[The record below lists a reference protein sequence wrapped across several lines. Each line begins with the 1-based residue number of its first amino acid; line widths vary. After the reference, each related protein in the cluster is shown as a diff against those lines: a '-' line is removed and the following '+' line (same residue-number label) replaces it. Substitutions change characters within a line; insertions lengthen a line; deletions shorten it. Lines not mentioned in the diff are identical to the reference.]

1 MTATEIPTTDT
12 PRPSGLDLRFVDRE
26 VRPQDDLYRHV
37 NGAWIRDH
45 VIPAD
50 RPIDGAFLALRDLSE
65 ERVRDIITDAPVDS
79 QIGAFY
85 ASFMDT
91 DAIEAAGPSALAPD
105 LAEIDG
111 ATDPY
116 GLAVAMA
123 RLEKSGVSG
132 LIGAYV
138 NNDAK
143 NSTEYILY
151 LVQYGIGLPDESF
164 YREEQYAGLR
174 EQYTGHIARM
184 LALAGLAGDA
194 DTDARARAER
204 IVALETRIAASH
216 WDVVARRD
224 ADKTYN
230 PVTWDELPALAPGF
244 PWHDWAREVGGT
256 EETFGRLVAMQPD
269 FLTVVAELWA
279 SEPLETWKEWLRW
292 RVLGSRASYLN
303 SDLVEEDFR
312 FYGTAMSGTEE
323 IKARWKRGVGA
334 VEAALG
340 EEVGKE
346 YVARHFPPG
355 HKARMVGLVENLTA
369 AYRYSIARLPW
380 MTPATRERALAKLEA
395 FVPKIGYPEE
405 WRDYSALEVRP
416 DDLLGNVRR
425 SAEFEHDFEL
435 GKLGGPVDR
444 GEWHM
449 TPQTVN
455 AYYNPVMNEIVFPAA
470 ILQPPFF
477 DADADDAANY
487 GAIGAVIGHEI
498 GHGFDDQGS
507 KYDGEGN
514 LVDWWTDE
522 DRSSFGT
529 RVDALIAQYQG
540 LTPDGLDPGKDR
552 VNGAFTVGENIGDLG
567 GLTIALLAYR
577 LAQGASGQGAIAQDS
592 NAQGFDGEP
601 AAGPD
606 VGPEIEGL
614 TGIQRLITSWAIV
627 WRTKTRAE
635 EAARRLAVDP
645 HSPPEF
651 RCNQV
656 VKNLSDF
663 HEAFG
668 VVEGDGLW
676 LAPEERVSIW

>member
-1 MTATEIPTTDT
+1 MTATDNPSTDT
-12 PRPSGLDLRFVDRE
+12 QRPSGLDLRYINTD
-26 VRPQDDLYRHV
+26 VRSQDDLYQHV
-37 NGAWIRDH
+37 NGTWIRDH

-65 ERVRDIITDAPVDS
+65 ERVRDIITDAPADS

-91 DAIEAAGPSALAPD
+91 DAVEAAGVAALGPD
-105 LAEIDG
+105 LAEIDA
-111 ATDPY
+111 ATDTDA
-116 GLAVAMA
+116 LALAMA
-123 RLEKSGVSG
+123 RLERSGIGG

-151 LVQYGIGLPDESF
+151 LVQYGIGLPDESY
-164 YREEQYAGLR
+164 YREEQYGPIR
-174 EQYTGHIARM
+174 EQYTEHIARM
-184 LALAGLAGDA
+184 LELAGLATSDDSRG
-194 DTDARARAER
+194 RAEK
-204 IVALETRIAASH
+204 IVALETRIAAAH

-230 PVTWDELPALAPGF
+230 PVTWGELPTLAPGF

-269 FLTVVAELWA
+269 FLTAVADLWA
-279 SEPLETWKEWLRW
+279 TEPLETWTEWLRW
-292 RVLGSRASYLN
+292 RVVTSRAPYLT
-303 SDLVEEDFR
+303 SDLVDENFR
-312 FYGTAMSGTEE
+312 FFGTAMSGTEE
-323 IKARWKRGVGA
+323 IKARWKRGVAA

-355 HKARMVGLVENLTA
+355 HKARMEELVANLTA
-369 AYRYSIARLPW
+369 AYRYSINRLPW
-380 MTPATRERALAKLEA
+380 MTPATQERALAKLEA
-395 FVPKIGYPEE
+395 FVPKIGYPDE
-405 WRDYSALEVRP
+405 WRDYSGLTVQA

-425 SAEFEHDFEL
+425 SAAFEHDYEL

-477 DADADDAANY
+477 DAEADDAANY

-507 KYDGEGN
+507 KYDGDGN

-522 DRSSFGT
+522 DRSAFST
-529 RVDALIAQYQG
+529 RVDALIEQYQG
-540 LTPDGLDPGKDR
+540 LTPDGLNPESDH

-577 LAQGASGQGAIAQDS
+577 LALGA
-592 NAQGFDGEP
+592 DGEP
-601 AAGPD
+601 AEGND
-606 VGPEIEGL
+606 VGPEIDGL
-614 TGIQRLITSWAIV
+614 TGIQRLISSWAIV
-627 WRTKTRAE
+627 WRTKTREE

-656 VKNLSDF
+656 VKNIDDF

-668 VVEGDGLW
+668 VTEGDGMW
-676 LAPEERVSIW
+676 MAPEERVSIW

>member
-1 MTATEIPTTDT
+1 MTATEIPTTDA
-12 PRPSGLDLRFVDRE
+12 PRPSGLDLRYVDTD
-26 VRPQDDLYRHV
+26 VRPQDDLYQHV
-37 NGAWIRDH
+37 NGTWIRDH

-79 QIGAFY
+79 RIGAFY

-91 DAIEAAGPSALAPD
+91 DAVEAAGVEALAPD
-105 LAEIDG
+105 LAEVDG
-111 ATDPY
+111 AGDADS
-116 GLAVAMA
+116 LALAMA
-123 RLEKSGVSG
+123 RLEKVGVGG

-151 LVQYGIGLPDESF
+151 LMQYGIGLPDESF
-164 YREEQYAGLR
+164 YREDQYARIR
-174 EQYTGHIARM
+174 EQYTEHIARM
-184 LALAGLAGDA
+184 LELAGLADA
-194 DTDARARAER
+194 TAARESGGR
-204 IVALETRIAASH
+204 ILALETRIAAAH

-230 PVTWDELPALAPGF
+230 PVTWDELPTLAPGF
-244 PWHDWAREVGGT
+244 PWHDWARELGGT
-256 EETFGRLVAMQPD
+256 EETLGRLVAMQPD
-269 FLTVVAELWA
+269 FLTAVAGLWA
-279 SEPLETWKEWLRW
+279 DEPLETWKEWLRW
-292 RVLGSRASYLN
+292 RIVSSRAPYLPTE
-303 SDLVEEDFR
+303 LVEENFR

-323 IKARWKRGVGA
+323 NKARWKRGVGA

-355 HKARMVGLVENLTA
+355 HKAHMQELVANLTA
-369 AYRYSIARLPW
+369 AYRYSISRLPW
-380 MTPATRERALAKLEA
+380 MTPATRERALDKLKA
-395 FVPKIGYPEE
+395 FEPKIGYPDK
-405 WRDYSALEVRP
+405 WRDYSALEVRA
-416 DDLLGNVRR
+416 DDLIGNVRR
-425 SAEFEHDFEL
+425 SARFEHEYEL

-444 GEWHM
+444 DEWHM

-498 GHGFDDQGS
+498 GHGFDDQGA
-507 KYDGEGN
+507 KYDGDGN
-514 LVDWWTDE
+514 LVDWWTDD
-522 DRSSFGT
+522 DREAFGT

-540 LTPDGLDPGKDR
+540 LTPDGLDPEKDH

-577 LAQGASGQGAIAQDS
+577 LAQGS
-592 NAQGFDGEP
+592 DGEP
-601 AAGPD
+601 AQGTD
-606 VGPEIEGL
+606 VGPEIDGM
-614 TGIQRLITSWAIV
+614 TGIQRLLTSWAIV

-656 VKNLSDF
+656 VRNLDDF

-668 VVEGDGLW
+668 VTDADGLW

>member
-1 MTATEIPTTDT
+1 MTATEIPTTDAS
-12 PRPSGLDLRFVDRE
+12 RPSGLDLRYVDPD
-26 VRPQDDLYRHV
+26 VRPQDDLYQHV
-37 NGAWIRDH
+37 NGTWIRDH

-79 QIGAFY
+79 RIGAFY

-91 DAIEAAGPSALAPD
+91 DAVEAAGVEALAPD
-105 LAEIDG
+105 LEEVDA
-111 ATDPY
+111 ATDADS
-116 GLAVAMA
+116 LALAMA
-123 RLEKSGVSG
+123 RLEKVGVGG

-164 YREEQYAGLR
+164 YREEQYAQIR
-174 EQYTGHIARM
+174 EQYTDHIARM
-184 LALAGLAGDA
+184 LELAGLAEA
-194 DTDARARAER
+194 TAARESAVE
-204 IVALETRIAASH
+204 ILALETRIGAAH

-224 ADKTYN
+224 ADRTYN
-230 PVTWDELPALAPGF
+230 PVTWDELPELAPGF
-244 PWHDWAREVGGT
+244 PWHDWARELGGS

-269 FLTVVAELWA
+269 FLTAVAALWA
-279 SEPLETWKEWLRW
+279 SEPVETWKEWLRW
-292 RVLGSRASYLN
+292 RIVSSRAPYLPAE
-303 SDLVEEDFR
+303 LVEENFR

-355 HKARMVGLVENLTA
+355 HKAHMQELVANLTA
-369 AYRYSIARLPW
+369 AYRYSISRLPW
-380 MTPATRERALAKLEA
+380 MTPATRERALDKLEA
-395 FVPKIGYPEE
+395 FVPKIGYPDK
-405 WRDYSALEVRP
+405 WRDYSALEVRA

-425 SAEFEHDFEL
+425 SAEFEHAHEL

-444 GEWHM
+444 DEWHM

-507 KYDGEGN
+507 KYDGDGN
-514 LVDWWTDE
+514 LVDWWTDA
-522 DRSSFGT
+522 DRESFGT
-529 RVDALIAQYQG
+529 RVEALIAQYEG
-540 LTPDGLDPGKDR
+540 LTPDGLDPAKDH

-577 LAQGASGQGAIAQDS
+577 LAQGT
-592 NAQGFDGEP
+592 DGEP
-601 AAGPD
+601 AQGTD
-606 VGPEIEGL
+606 VGPEIDGM

-656 VKNLSDF
+656 VRNLDDF

-668 VVEGDGLW
+668 VTEADGLW

>member
-1 MTATEIPTTDT
+1 MTATEIPTADA
-12 PRPSGLDLRFVDRE
+12 PRPSGLDLQYVDPD
-26 VRPQDDLYRHV
+26 VRPQDDLYQHV
-37 NGAWIRDH
+37 NGTWIREH

-65 ERVRDIITDAPVDS
+65 ERVRDIITDAPADS
-79 QIGAFY
+79 KIGAFY

-91 DAIEAAGPSALAPD
+91 EAVEAAGVAALAPD

-111 ATDPY
+111 ADDAH
-116 GLAVAMA
+116 GLALAMA
-123 RLEKSGVSG
+123 RLEKVGVGG

-164 YREEQYAGLR
+164 YREDQYAGMR
-174 EQYTGHIARM
+174 EEYTGHIARM
-184 LALAGLAGDA
+184 LVLAGLADDDG
-194 DTDARARAER
+194 ARRSAER
-204 IVALETRIAASH
+204 ILALETRIAAAH

-230 PVTWDELPALAPGF
+230 PVTWDELPRLAPGF
-244 PWHDWAREVGGT
+244 PWHDWARELGGT

-269 FLTVVAELWA
+269 FLTAVAELW
-279 SEPLETWKEWLRW
+279 SGEPLETWKEWLRW
-292 RVLGSRASYLN
+292 RTVSSRAPYLPAE
-303 SDLVEEDFR
+303 LVEENFR
-312 FYGTAMSGTEE
+312 FYGTVMSGTEE

-355 HKARMVGLVENLTA
+355 HKARMVELVENLTA
-369 AYRYSIARLPW
+369 AYRYSISRLPW

-395 FVPKIGYPEE
+395 FVPKIGYPEK
-405 WRDYSALEVRP
+405 WRDYSALEVRA

-425 SAEFEHDFEL
+425 SAEFEHGYEL

-444 GEWHM
+444 DEWHM

-507 KYDGEGN
+507 KYDGDGN
-514 LVDWWTDE
+514 LVDWWTDD
-522 DRSSFGT
+522 DRDAFGT
-529 RVDALIAQYQG
+529 RVEALIAQYEG
-540 LTPDGLDPGKDR
+540 LTPDGLDPATDH

-577 LAQGASGQGAIAQDS
+577 LAQGSAGRGY
-592 NAQGFDGEP
+592 DGEP
-601 AAGPD
+601 AEGTD
-606 VGPEIEGL
+606 VGPEIDGM

-656 VKNLSDF
+656 VRNLDDF

-668 VVEGDGLW
+668 VTEGDGLW
-676 LAPEERVSIW
+676 LDPQERVSIW

>member
-1 MTATEIPTTDT
+1 MTATDNPSTDT
-12 PRPSGLDLRFVDRE
+12 QRPSGLDLRYINTD
-26 VRPQDDLYRHV
+26 VRSQDDLYQHV
-37 NGAWIRDH
+37 NGTWIRDH

-65 ERVRDIITDAPVDS
+65 ERVRDIITDAPADS

-91 DAIEAAGPSALAPD
+91 DAVEAAGVAALGPD
-105 LAEIDG
+105 LAEIDA
-111 ATDPY
+111 ATDTDA
-116 GLAVAMA
+116 LALAMA
-123 RLEKSGVSG
+123 RLERSGIGG

-151 LVQYGIGLPDESF
+151 LVQYGIGLPDESY
-164 YREEQYAGLR
+164 YREEQYGPIR
-174 EQYTGHIARM
+174 EQYTEHIARM
-184 LALAGLAGDA
+184 LELAGLATSDDSRG
-194 DTDARARAER
+194 RAEK
-204 IVALETRIAASH
+204 IVALETRIAAAH

-230 PVTWDELPALAPGF
+230 PVTWDELPTLAPGF

-269 FLTVVAELWA
+269 FLTAVADLWA
-279 SEPLETWKEWLRW
+279 TEPLETWTEWLRW
-292 RVLGSRASYLN
+292 RVVTSRAPYLT
-303 SDLVEEDFR
+303 SDLVDENFR
-312 FYGTAMSGTEE
+312 FFGTAMSGTEE
-323 IKARWKRGVGA
+323 IKARWKRGVAA

-355 HKARMVGLVENLTA
+355 HKARMEELVANLTA
-369 AYRYSIARLPW
+369 AYRYSINRLPW
-380 MTPATRERALAKLEA
+380 MTPATQERALAKLEA
-395 FVPKIGYPEE
+395 FVPKIGYPDE
-405 WRDYSALEVRP
+405 WRDYSGLTVQA

-425 SAEFEHDFEL
+425 SAAFEHDYEL

-477 DADADDAANY
+477 DAEADDAANY

-507 KYDGEGN
+507 KYDGDGN

-522 DRSSFGT
+522 DRSAFST
-529 RVDALIAQYQG
+529 RVDALIEQYQG
-540 LTPDGLDPGKDR
+540 LTPDGLNPESDH

-577 LAQGASGQGAIAQDS
+577 LALGA
-592 NAQGFDGEP
+592 DGEP
-601 AAGPD
+601 AEGND
-606 VGPEIEGL
+606 VGPEIDGL

-627 WRTKTRAE
+627 WRTKTREE

-656 VKNLSDF
+656 VKNIDDF

-668 VVEGDGLW
+668 VTEGDGMW
-676 LAPEERVSIW
+676 MAPEERVSIW

>member
-1 MTATEIPTTDT
+1 MTATEITTTDDS
-12 PRPSGLDLRFVDRE
+12 RPSGLDLQYVDRD
-26 VRPQDDLYRHV
+26 VRPQDDLYQHV
-37 NGAWIRDH
+37 NGTWIRDH

-79 QIGAFY
+79 RIGAFY

-91 DAIEAAGPSALAPD
+91 DAVEAAGVAALAPD

-111 ATDPY
+111 ATDADS
-116 GLAVAMA
+116 LALAMA
-123 RLEKSGVSG
+123 RLEKVGVGG

-164 YREEQYAGLR
+164 YREDQYAELR
-174 EQYTGHIARM
+174 DQYTDHIARM
-184 LALAGLAGDA
+184 IVLAELSGDE
-194 DTDARARAER
+194 DARTRAER
-204 IVALETRIAASH
+204 IVALETRIASAH

-230 PVTWDELPALAPGF
+230 PVTWDELPGLAPGF
-244 PWHDWAREVGGT
+244 PWHDWAREVGGS
-256 EETFGRLVAMQPD
+256 EETFGRVVAMQPD
-269 FLTVVAELWA
+269 FLTAVAGLW
-279 SEPLETWKEWLRW
+279 STEPLETWKEWLRW
-292 RVLGSRASYLN
+292 RVLGSRAPYLT

-323 IKARWKRGVGA
+323 IKARWKRGVAA

-355 HKARMVGLVENLTA
+355 HKARMVELVENLTA
-369 AYRYSIARLPW
+369 AYRYSIARLGW
-380 MTPATRERALAKLEA
+380 MTPETRERAQEKLEA
-395 FVPKIGYPEE
+395 FVPKIGYPEK

-425 SAEFEHDFEL
+425 SAEFEHRYEL

-507 KYDGEGN
+507 KYDGDGN
-514 LVDWWTDE
+514 LVDWWTDD
-522 DRSSFGT
+522 DRSAFST
-529 RVDALIAQYQG
+529 RVDALIDQYQG
-540 LTPDGLDPGKDR
+540 LTPDGLDPAKDH

-577 LAQGASGQGAIAQDS
+577 LAQGST
-592 NAQGFDGEP
+592 GEGSDVQP
-601 AAGPD
+601 AEGTE
-606 VGPEIEGL
+606 VGPEIDGM

-656 VKNLSDF
+656 VRNLDDF
-663 HEAFG
+663 HAAFG
-668 VVEGDGLW
+668 VTEGDGLW

>member
-1 MTATEIPTTDT
+1 MTATEIPTTDA
-12 PRPSGLDLRFVDRE
+12 PRPSGLDLQYVDRD
-26 VRPQDDLYRHV
+26 VRPQDDLYKHV
-37 NGAWIRDH
+37 NGTWIRDH

-91 DAIEAAGPSALAPD
+91 DAVEAAGVGALAPD

-111 ATDPY
+111 AADPAA
-116 GLAVAMA
+116 LALAMA
-123 RLEKSGVSG
+123 RLEKVGVAG

-164 YREEQYAGLR
+164 YREDQYSEMR
-174 EQYTGHIARM
+174 EQYTAHAARM
-184 LALAGLAGDA
+184 LELTGLATD
-194 DTDARARAER
+194 DDDARARAER
-204 IVALETRIAASH
+204 IVALETRIAAAH

-230 PVTWDELPALAPGF
+230 PVTWDELPELAPGF

-269 FLTVVAELWA
+269 FLTAVAELWT

-292 RVLGSRASYLN
+292 RVLGSRAPYLT
-303 SDLVEEDFR
+303 SEVVEENFR

-355 HKARMVGLVENLTA
+355 YKARMVELVENLTA

-395 FVPKIGYPEE
+395 FVPKIGYPEK

-425 SAEFEHDFEL
+425 SAEFEHAYEL

-487 GAIGAVIGHEI
+487 GAVGAVIGHEI

-507 KYDGEGN
+507 KYDGDGN

-529 RVDALIAQYQG
+529 RVQALIAQYEG
-540 LTPDGLDPGKDR
+540 LTPDGLDPEKDH

-577 LAQGASGQGAIAQDS
+577 LAHGT
-592 NAQGFDGEP
+592 DGEP
-601 AAGPD
+601 AEGTD
-606 VGPEIEGL
+606 VGPEIDGMS
-614 TGIQRLITSWAIV
+614 GIQRLITSWAVV
-627 WRTKTRAE
+627 WRTKTRTE

-656 VKNLSDF
+656 VKNLDDF
-663 HEAFG
+663 HAAFG
-668 VVEGDGLW
+668 VTEGDGLW

>member
-1 MTATEIPTTDT
+1 MTATDNPSTDT
-12 PRPSGLDLRFVDRE
+12 QRPSGLDLRYINTD
-26 VRPQDDLYRHV
+26 VRSQDDLYQHV
-37 NGAWIRDH
+37 NGTWIRDH

-65 ERVRDIITDAPVDS
+65 ERVRDIITDAPADS

-91 DAIEAAGPSALAPD
+91 DAVEAAGVAALGPD
-105 LAEIDG
+105 LAEIDA
-111 ATDPY
+111 ATDTDA
-116 GLAVAMA
+116 LALAMA
-123 RLEKSGVSG
+123 RLERSGIGG

-151 LVQYGIGLPDESF
+151 LVQYGIGLPDESY
-164 YREEQYAGLR
+164 YREEQYGPIR
-174 EQYTGHIARM
+174 EQYTEHIARM
-184 LALAGLAGDA
+184 LELAGLATSDDSRG
-194 DTDARARAER
+194 RAEK
-204 IVALETRIAASH
+204 IVALETRIAAAH

-230 PVTWDELPALAPGF
+230 PVTWDELPTLAPGF

-269 FLTVVAELWA
+269 FLTAVADLWA
-279 SEPLETWKEWLRW
+279 TEPLETWTEWLRW
-292 RVLGSRASYLN
+292 RVVTSRAPYLT
-303 SDLVEEDFR
+303 SDLVDENFR
-312 FYGTAMSGTEE
+312 FFGTAMSGTEE
-323 IKARWKRGVGA
+323 IKARWKRGVAA

-355 HKARMVGLVENLTA
+355 HKARMEELVANLTA
-369 AYRYSIARLPW
+369 AYRYSINRLTW
-380 MTPATRERALAKLEA
+380 MTPATQERALAKLEA
-395 FVPKIGYPEE
+395 FVPKIGYPDE
-405 WRDYSALEVRP
+405 WRDYSGLEVQA

-425 SAEFEHDFEL
+425 SAVFEHDYEL

-477 DADADDAANY
+477 DAEADDAANY

-507 KYDGEGN
+507 KYDGDGN

-522 DRSSFGT
+522 DRSAFST
-529 RVDALIAQYQG
+529 RVDALIEQYQG
-540 LTPDGLDPGKDR
+540 LTPDGLDPESDH

-577 LAQGASGQGAIAQDS
+577 LALGT
-592 NAQGFDGEP
+592 DGEP
-601 AAGPD
+601 AEGND
-606 VGPEIEGL
+606 VGPEIDGL

-627 WRTKTRAE
+627 WRTKTREE

-656 VKNLSDF
+656 VKNIDDF

-668 VVEGDGLW
+668 VTEGDGMW
-676 LAPEERVSIW
+676 MAPEERVSIW

>member
-1 MTATEIPTTDT
+1 MTATDNPSTDT
-12 PRPSGLDLRFVDRE
+12 QRPSGLDLRYINTD
-26 VRPQDDLYRHV
+26 VRSQDDLYQHV
-37 NGAWIRDH
+37 NGTWIRDH

-50 RPIDGAFLALRDLSE
+50 RPIDGAFLALRDLSV
-65 ERVRDIITDAPVDS
+65 ERVRDIITDAPADS

-91 DAIEAAGPSALAPD
+91 DAVEAAGVAALGPD
-105 LAEIDG
+105 LAEIDA
-111 ATDPY
+111 ATDTDA
-116 GLAVAMA
+116 LALAMA
-123 RLEKSGVSG
+123 RLERSGIGG

-151 LVQYGIGLPDESF
+151 LVQYGIGLPDESY
-164 YREEQYAGLR
+164 YREEQYGPIR
-174 EQYTGHIARM
+174 EQYTEHIARM
-184 LALAGLAGDA
+184 LELAGLATSDDSRG
-194 DTDARARAER
+194 RAEK
-204 IVALETRIAASH
+204 IVALETRIAAAH

-230 PVTWDELPALAPGF
+230 PVTWDELPTLAPGF

-269 FLTVVAELWA
+269 FLTAVADLWA
-279 SEPLETWKEWLRW
+279 TEPLETWTEWLRW
-292 RVLGSRASYLN
+292 RVVTSRAPYLT
-303 SDLVEEDFR
+303 SDLVDENFR
-312 FYGTAMSGTEE
+312 FFGTAMSGTEE
-323 IKARWKRGVGA
+323 IKARWKRGVAA

-355 HKARMVGLVENLTA
+355 HKARMEELVANLTA
-369 AYRYSIARLPW
+369 AYRYSINRLPW
-380 MTPATRERALAKLEA
+380 MTPATQERALAKLEA
-395 FVPKIGYPEE
+395 FVPKIGYPDE
-405 WRDYSALEVRP
+405 WRDYSGLTVQA

-425 SAEFEHDFEL
+425 SAAFEHDYEL

-477 DADADDAANY
+477 DAEADDAANY

-507 KYDGEGN
+507 KYDGDGN

-522 DRSSFGT
+522 DRSAFST
-529 RVDALIAQYQG
+529 RVDALIEQYQG
-540 LTPDGLDPGKDR
+540 LTPDGLNPESDH

-577 LAQGASGQGAIAQDS
+577 LALGT
-592 NAQGFDGEP
+592 DGEP
-601 AAGPD
+601 AEGND
-606 VGPEIEGL
+606 VGPEIDGL
-614 TGIQRLITSWAIV
+614 TGIQRLISSWAIV
-627 WRTKTRAE
+627 WRTKTREE

-656 VKNLSDF
+656 VKNIDDF

-668 VVEGDGLW
+668 VTEGDGMW
-676 LAPEERVSIW
+676 MAPEERVSIW

>member
-1 MTATEIPTTDT
+1 MTATEIPTTDA
-12 PRPSGLDLRFVDRE
+12 PRPSGLDLRYVDTD
-26 VRPQDDLYRHV
+26 VRPQDDLYQHV
-37 NGAWIRDH
+37 NGTWIRDH

-79 QIGAFY
+79 RIGAFY

-91 DAIEAAGPSALAPD
+91 DAVEAAGVEALAPD
-105 LAEIDG
+105 LAEVDG
-111 ATDPY
+111 AGDADS
-116 GLAVAMA
+116 LALAMA
-123 RLEKSGVSG
+123 RLEKVGVGG

-164 YREEQYAGLR
+164 YREDQYAQIR
-174 EQYTGHIARM
+174 EQYTEHIARM
-184 LALAGLAGDA
+184 LELAGLADA
-194 DTDARARAER
+194 AVARESAGR
-204 IVALETRIAASH
+204 ILALETRIAAAH

-230 PVTWDELPALAPGF
+230 PVIWDELPTLAPGF
-244 PWHDWAREVGGT
+244 PWHDWARELGGT

-269 FLTVVAELWA
+269 FLTAVAELWSA
-279 SEPLETWKEWLRW
+279 EPLETWKEWLRW
-292 RVLGSRASYLN
+292 RIVSSRAPYLPAE
-303 SDLVEEDFR
+303 LVEENFR

-355 HKARMVGLVENLTA
+355 HKARMQELVANLTA
-369 AYRYSIARLPW
+369 AYRYSISRLPW
-380 MTPATRERALAKLEA
+380 MTPATRERALDKLEA
-395 FVPKIGYPEE
+395 FVPKIGYPDK
-405 WRDYSALEVRP
+405 WRDYSALEVRA
-416 DDLLGNVRR
+416 DDLIGNVRR
-425 SAEFEHDFEL
+425 SARFEHEYEL

-444 GEWHM
+444 DEWHM

-498 GHGFDDQGS
+498 GHGFDDQGA
-507 KYDGEGN
+507 KYDGDGN
-514 LVDWWTDE
+514 LVDWWTDD
-522 DRSSFGT
+522 DREAFGT
-529 RVDALIAQYQG
+529 RVEALIAQYQG
-540 LTPDGLDPGKDR
+540 LTPDGLDPQKDH

-577 LAQGASGQGAIAQDS
+577 LAQGTDGQPAQ
-592 NAQGFDGEP
+592 
-601 AAGPD
+601 GPD
-606 VGPEIEGL
+606 VGPEIDGM
-614 TGIQRLITSWAIV
+614 TGIQRLLTSWAIV

-656 VKNLSDF
+656 VRNLDDF

-668 VVEGDGLW
+668 VTDADGLW

>member
-1 MTATEIPTTDT
+1 MTATDNPSTDT
-12 PRPSGLDLRFVDRE
+12 QRPSGLDLRYINTD
-26 VRPQDDLYRHV
+26 VRSQDDLYQHV
-37 NGAWIRDH
+37 NGTWIRDH

-65 ERVRDIITDAPVDS
+65 ERVRDIITDAPADS

-91 DAIEAAGPSALAPD
+91 DAVEAAGVAALGPD
-105 LAEIDG
+105 LAEIDA
-111 ATDPY
+111 ATDTDA
-116 GLAVAMA
+116 LALAMA
-123 RLEKSGVSG
+123 RLERSGIGG

-151 LVQYGIGLPDESF
+151 LVQYGIGLPDESY
-164 YREEQYAGLR
+164 YREEQYGPIR
-174 EQYTGHIARM
+174 EQYTEHIARM
-184 LALAGLAGDA
+184 LELAGLATSDDSRG
-194 DTDARARAER
+194 RAEK
-204 IVALETRIAASH
+204 IVALETRIAAAH

-230 PVTWDELPALAPGF
+230 PVTWGELPTLAPGF

-269 FLTVVAELWA
+269 FLTAVADLWA
-279 SEPLETWKEWLRW
+279 TEPLETWTEWLRW
-292 RVLGSRASYLN
+292 RVVTSRAPYLT
-303 SDLVEEDFR
+303 SDLVDENFR
-312 FYGTAMSGTEE
+312 FFGTAMSGTEE
-323 IKARWKRGVGA
+323 IKARWKRGVAA

-355 HKARMVGLVENLTA
+355 HKARMEELVANLTA
-369 AYRYSIARLPW
+369 AYRYSINRLPW
-380 MTPATRERALAKLEA
+380 MTPATQERALAKLEA
-395 FVPKIGYPEE
+395 FVPKIGYPDE
-405 WRDYSALEVRP
+405 WRDYSGLEVQA

-425 SAEFEHDFEL
+425 SAAFEHDYEL

-477 DADADDAANY
+477 DAEADDAANY

-507 KYDGEGN
+507 KYDGDGN

-522 DRSSFGT
+522 DRSAFST
-529 RVDALIAQYQG
+529 RVDALIEQYQG
-540 LTPDGLDPGKDR
+540 LTPDGLNPESDH

-577 LAQGASGQGAIAQDS
+577 LALGA
-592 NAQGFDGEP
+592 DGEP
-601 AAGPD
+601 AEGND
-606 VGPEIEGL
+606 VGPEIDGL
-614 TGIQRLITSWAIV
+614 TGIQRLISSWAIV
-627 WRTKTRAE
+627 WRTKTREE

-656 VKNLSDF
+656 VKNIDDF

-668 VVEGDGLW
+668 VTEGDGMW
-676 LAPEERVSIW
+676 MAPEERVSIW

>member
-1 MTATEIPTTDT
+1 MTATEIPTTDAS
-12 PRPSGLDLRFVDRE
+12 RPSGLDLRYVDPD
-26 VRPQDDLYRHV
+26 VRPQDDLYQHV
-37 NGAWIRDH
+37 NGTWIRDH

-79 QIGAFY
+79 RIGAFY

-91 DAIEAAGPSALAPD
+91 DAVEAAGVEALAPD
-105 LAEIDG
+105 LAEVD
-111 ATDPY
+111 AAADADS
-116 GLAVAMA
+116 LALAMA
-123 RLEKSGVSG
+123 RLEKVGVGG

-164 YREEQYAGLR
+164 YREEQYAQIR
-174 EQYTGHIARM
+174 EQYTDHIARM
-184 LALAGLAGDA
+184 LELAGLAEA
-194 DTDARARAER
+194 TAARESGVE
-204 IVALETRIAASH
+204 ILALETRIAAAH

-230 PVTWDELPALAPGF
+230 PVTWDELPELAPGF
-244 PWHDWAREVGGT
+244 PWHDWARELGGS
-256 EETFGRLVAMQPD
+256 EETFGRMVAMQPD
-269 FLTVVAELWA
+269 FLTAVAALWA

-292 RVLGSRASYLN
+292 RIVSSRAPYLPAE
-303 SDLVEEDFR
+303 LVEENFR

-355 HKARMVGLVENLTA
+355 HKAHMQELVANLTA
-369 AYRYSIARLPW
+369 AYRYSISRLPW
-380 MTPATRERALAKLEA
+380 MTPATRERALDKLEA
-395 FVPKIGYPEE
+395 FVPKIGYPDK
-405 WRDYSALEVRP
+405 WRDYSALEVRA

-425 SAEFEHDFEL
+425 SAEFEHAHEL

-444 GEWHM
+444 DEWHM

-507 KYDGEGN
+507 KYDGDGN
-514 LVDWWTDE
+514 LVDWWTDA
-522 DRSSFGT
+522 DRESFGT
-529 RVDALIAQYQG
+529 RVEALIAQYEG
-540 LTPDGLDPGKDR
+540 LTPDGLDPAKDH

-577 LAQGASGQGAIAQDS
+577 LAQGT
-592 NAQGFDGEP
+592 DGEP
-601 AAGPD
+601 AQGTD
-606 VGPEIEGL
+606 VGPEIDGM

-656 VKNLSDF
+656 VRNLDDF

-668 VVEGDGLW
+668 VTEADGLW

>member
-1 MTATEIPTTDT
+1 MTATDNPSTDT
-12 PRPSGLDLRFVDRE
+12 QRPSGLDLRYINTD
-26 VRPQDDLYRHV
+26 VRSQDDLYQHV
-37 NGAWIRDH
+37 NGTWIRDH

-65 ERVRDIITDAPVDS
+65 ERVRDIITDAPADS

-91 DAIEAAGPSALAPD
+91 DAVEAAGVAALGPD
-105 LAEIDG
+105 LAEIDA
-111 ATDPY
+111 ATDTDA
-116 GLAVAMA
+116 LALAMA
-123 RLEKSGVSG
+123 RLERSGIGG

-151 LVQYGIGLPDESF
+151 LVQYGIGLPDESY
-164 YREEQYAGLR
+164 YREEQYGPIR
-174 EQYTGHIARM
+174 EQYTEHIARM
-184 LALAGLAGDA
+184 LELAGLATSDDSRG
-194 DTDARARAER
+194 RAEK
-204 IVALETRIAASH
+204 IVALETRIAAAH

-230 PVTWDELPALAPGF
+230 PVTWDELPTLAPGF

-269 FLTVVAELWA
+269 FLTAVADLWA
-279 SEPLETWKEWLRW
+279 TEPLETWTEWLRW
-292 RVLGSRASYLN
+292 RVVTSRAPYLT
-303 SDLVEEDFR
+303 SDLVDENFR
-312 FYGTAMSGTEE
+312 FFGTAMSGTEE
-323 IKARWKRGVGA
+323 IKARWKRGVAA

-355 HKARMVGLVENLTA
+355 HKARMEELVANLTA
-369 AYRYSIARLPW
+369 AYRYSINRLPW
-380 MTPATRERALAKLEA
+380 MTPATQERALAKLEA
-395 FVPKIGYPEE
+395 FVPKIGYPDE
-405 WRDYSALEVRP
+405 WRDYSGLEVQA

-425 SAEFEHDFEL
+425 SAAFEHDYEL

-477 DADADDAANY
+477 DAEADDAANY

-507 KYDGEGN
+507 KYDGDGN

-522 DRSSFGT
+522 DRSAFST
-529 RVDALIAQYQG
+529 RVDALIEQYQG
-540 LTPDGLDPGKDR
+540 LTPDGLNPESDH

-577 LAQGASGQGAIAQDS
+577 LALGT
-592 NAQGFDGEP
+592 DGEP
-601 AAGPD
+601 AEGND
-606 VGPEIEGL
+606 VGPEIDGL
-614 TGIQRLITSWAIV
+614 TGIQRLISSWAIV
-627 WRTKTRAE
+627 WRTKTREE

-656 VKNLSDF
+656 VKNIDDF

-668 VVEGDGLW
+668 VTEGDGMW
-676 LAPEERVSIW
+676 MAPEERVSIW

>member
-1 MTATEIPTTDT
+1 MTATEYPATDT
-12 PRPSGLDLRFVDRE
+12 PRPSGLDLRYVDAG
-26 VRPQDDLYRHV
+26 VRSQDDLYQHV
-37 NGAWIRDH
+37 NGTWIREH

-79 QIGAFY
+79 RIGAFY

-91 DAIEAAGPSALAPD
+91 DAVEAAGVAALAPD

-111 ATDPY
+111 ATDADE
-116 GLAVAMA
+116 LALAMA
-123 RLEKSGVSG
+123 RLERTGVAG
-132 LIGAYV
+132 LVGAYV

-143 NSTEYILY
+143 NSSEYILY
-151 LVQYGIGLPDESF
+151 LVQYGIGLPDESY
-164 YREEQYAGLR
+164 YREEQYGPIR
-174 EQYTGHIARM
+174 EQYTEHIARM
-184 LALAGLAGDA
+184 LELAGLAPA
-194 DTDARARAER
+194 DGTGEGSARAQAGR
-204 IVALETRIAASH
+204 IVALETRIAAAH

-230 PVTWDELPALAPGF
+230 PVTWDKLPTLAPGF
-244 PWHDWAREVGGT
+244 PWHAWAREMGGT

-269 FLTVVAELWA
+269 FLTAVAELWA
-279 SEPLETWKEWLRW
+279 SEPLETWAEWLRW
-292 RVLGSRASYLN
+292 RVVSSRAPYLT
-303 SDLVEEDFR
+303 SDLVDEDFR

-323 IKARWKRGVGA
+323 IKARWKRGVAA

-355 HKARMVGLVENLTA
+355 HKARMEELVANLTA
-369 AYRYSIARLPW
+369 AYRYSISRLPW

-395 FVPKIGYPEE
+395 FVPKIGYPEK
-405 WRDYSALEVRP
+405 WRDYSALEVEA
-416 DDLLGNVRR
+416 DDLIGNIRR
-425 SAEFEHDFEL
+425 SAQFEHDFEL

-522 DRSSFGT
+522 DRSAFGT
-529 RVDALIAQYQG
+529 RVEKLIAQYEG
-540 LTPDGLDPGKDR
+540 LTPDGLDPETDR

-577 LAQGASGQGAIAQDS
+577 LAQGSAGQAPAE
-592 NAQGFDGEP
+592 QGEVGEP
-601 AAGPD
+601 ARGDD
-606 VGPEIEGL
+606 VGPEIDGM

-627 WRTKTRAE
+627 WRTKTREE

-656 VKNLSDF
+656 VKNIDDF

-668 VVEGDGLW
+668 VTEGDGMW

>member
-1 MTATEIPTTDT
+1 MTATDNPSTDT
-12 PRPSGLDLRFVDRE
+12 QRPSGLDLRYINTD
-26 VRPQDDLYRHV
+26 VRSQDDLYQHV
-37 NGAWIRDH
+37 NGTWIRDH

-65 ERVRDIITDAPVDS
+65 ERVRDIITDAPADS

-91 DAIEAAGPSALAPD
+91 DAVEAAGVAALGPD
-105 LAEIDG
+105 LAEIDA
-111 ATDPY
+111 ATDSDA
-116 GLAVAMA
+116 LALAMA
-123 RLEKSGVSG
+123 RLERSGIGG

-151 LVQYGIGLPDESF
+151 LVQYGIGLPDESY
-164 YREEQYAGLR
+164 YREEQYGPIR
-174 EQYTGHIARM
+174 EQYTEHIARM
-184 LALAGLAGDA
+184 LELAGLATSDDSRG
-194 DTDARARAER
+194 RAEK
-204 IVALETRIAASH
+204 IVALETRIAAAH

-230 PVTWDELPALAPGF
+230 PVTWGELPTLAPGF

-269 FLTVVAELWA
+269 FLTAVADLWA
-279 SEPLETWKEWLRW
+279 TEPLETWTEWLRW
-292 RVLGSRASYLN
+292 RVVTSRAPYLT
-303 SDLVEEDFR
+303 SDLVDENFR
-312 FYGTAMSGTEE
+312 FFGTAMSGTEE
-323 IKARWKRGVGA
+323 IKARWKRGVAA

-355 HKARMVGLVENLTA
+355 HKARMEELVANLTA
-369 AYRYSIARLPW
+369 AYRYSINRLPW
-380 MTPATRERALAKLEA
+380 MTPATQERALAKLEA
-395 FVPKIGYPEE
+395 FVPKIGYPDE
-405 WRDYSALEVRP
+405 WRDYSGLEVQA

-425 SAEFEHDFEL
+425 SAAFEHDYEL

-477 DADADDAANY
+477 DAEADDAANY

-507 KYDGEGN
+507 KYDGDGN

-522 DRSSFGT
+522 DRSAFST
-529 RVDALIAQYQG
+529 RVDALIEQYQG
-540 LTPDGLDPGKDR
+540 LTPDGLNPESDH

-577 LAQGASGQGAIAQDS
+577 LALGT
-592 NAQGFDGEP
+592 DGEP
-601 AAGPD
+601 AEGND
-606 VGPEIEGL
+606 VGPEIDGL

-627 WRTKTRAE
+627 WRTKTREE

-656 VKNLSDF
+656 VKNIDDF

-668 VVEGDGLW
+668 VTEGDGMW
-676 LAPEERVSIW
+676 MAPEERVSIW

>member
-1 MTATEIPTTDT
+1 MTATEIPTTDA
-12 PRPSGLDLRFVDRE
+12 PRPSGLDLRYVDPD
-26 VRPQDDLYRHV
+26 VRPQDDLYQHV
-37 NGAWIRDH
+37 NGTWIRDH

-79 QIGAFY
+79 RIGAFY

-91 DAIEAAGPSALAPD
+91 DAVEAAGVEALAPD
-105 LAEIDG
+105 LAEVDG
-111 ATDPY
+111 AGDADS
-116 GLAVAMA
+116 LALAMA
-123 RLEKSGVSG
+123 RLEKVGVGG

-164 YREEQYAGLR
+164 YREDQYAQIR
-174 EQYTGHIARM
+174 EQYTEHIARM
-184 LALAGLAGDA
+184 LELAGLADA
-194 DTDARARAER
+194 TAASESAGR
-204 IVALETRIAASH
+204 ILALETRIAAAH

-230 PVTWDELPALAPGF
+230 PVTWDELPTLAPGF
-244 PWHDWAREVGGT
+244 PWHDWARELGGT
-256 EETFGRLVAMQPD
+256 EETFVRLVAMQPD
-269 FLTVVAELWA
+269 FLTAVAELWSA
-279 SEPLETWKEWLRW
+279 EPLETWKEWLRW
-292 RVLGSRASYLN
+292 RIVSSRAPYLPAE
-303 SDLVEEDFR
+303 LVEENFR
-312 FYGTAMSGTEE
+312 FYGTVMSGTEE

-355 HKARMVGLVENLTA
+355 HKARMQELVANLTA
-369 AYRYSIARLPW
+369 AYRYSISRLPW
-380 MTPATRERALAKLEA
+380 MTPATRERALDKLEA
-395 FVPKIGYPEE
+395 FVPKIGYPEK
-405 WRDYSALEVRP
+405 WRDYSALEVRA
-416 DDLLGNVRR
+416 DDLIGNVRR
-425 SAEFEHDFEL
+425 SARFEHEYEL

-444 GEWHM
+444 DEWHM

-498 GHGFDDQGS
+498 GHGFDDQGA
-507 KYDGEGN
+507 KYDGDGN
-514 LVDWWTDE
+514 LVDWWTDD
-522 DRSSFGT
+522 DREAFGT
-529 RVDALIAQYQG
+529 RVEALIAQYQG
-540 LTPDGLDPGKDR
+540 LTPDGLDPEKDH

-577 LAQGASGQGAIAQDS
+577 LAQGS
-592 NAQGFDGEP
+592 DGEP
-601 AAGPD
+601 AQGTD
-606 VGPEIEGL
+606 VGPEIDGM

-656 VKNLSDF
+656 VRNLDDF

-668 VVEGDGLW
+668 VTEADGLW

>member
-1 MTATEIPTTDT
+1 MTATEIPTTDA
-12 PRPSGLDLRFVDRE
+12 PRPSGLDLRYVDTD
-26 VRPQDDLYRHV
+26 VRPQDDLYQHV
-37 NGAWIRDH
+37 NGTWIRDH

-79 QIGAFY
+79 RIGAFY

-91 DAIEAAGPSALAPD
+91 DAVEAAGVEALAPD
-105 LAEIDG
+105 LAEVDG
-111 ATDPY
+111 AGDADS
-116 GLAVAMA
+116 LALAMA
-123 RLEKSGVSG
+123 RLEKVGVGG

-164 YREEQYAGLR
+164 YREDQYAQIR
-174 EQYTGHIARM
+174 EQYTEHIARM
-184 LALAGLAGDA
+184 LELAGLADA
-194 DTDARARAER
+194 TAARESAER
-204 IVALETRIAASH
+204 ILALETRIAAAH

-230 PVTWDELPALAPGF
+230 PVIWDELPTLAPGF
-244 PWHDWAREVGGT
+244 PWHDWARELGGT

-269 FLTVVAELWA
+269 FLTAVAGLWA
-279 SEPLETWKEWLRW
+279 GEPLETWKEWLRW
-292 RVLGSRASYLN
+292 RIVSSRAPYLPTA
-303 SDLVEEDFR
+303 LVEENFR
-312 FYGTAMSGTEE
+312 FYGTVMSGTEE

-355 HKARMVGLVENLTA
+355 HKARMQELVANLTA
-369 AYRYSIARLPW
+369 AYRYSISRLPW
-380 MTPATRERALAKLEA
+380 MTPATRERALDKLEA
-395 FVPKIGYPEE
+395 FVPKIGYPDK
-405 WRDYSALEVRP
+405 WRDYSALEVRA
-416 DDLLGNVRR
+416 DDLIGNVRR
-425 SAEFEHDFEL
+425 SARFEHEYEL

-444 GEWHM
+444 DEWHM

-498 GHGFDDQGS
+498 GHGFDDQGA
-507 KYDGEGN
+507 KYDGDGN
-514 LVDWWTDE
+514 LVDWWTDD
-522 DRSSFGT
+522 DREAFGT
-529 RVDALIAQYQG
+529 RVEALIAQYQG
-540 LTPDGLDPGKDR
+540 LTPDGLDPQKDH

-577 LAQGASGQGAIAQDS
+577 LAQGT
-592 NAQGFDGEP
+592 DGEP
-601 AAGPD
+601 AQGTD
-606 VGPEIEGL
+606 VGPEIDGM

-656 VKNLSDF
+656 VRNLDDF

-668 VVEGDGLW
+668 VTEADGLW

>member
-1 MTATEIPTTDT
+1 MTATDNPSTDT
-12 PRPSGLDLRFVDRE
+12 QRPSGLDLRYINTD
-26 VRPQDDLYRHV
+26 VRSQDDLYQHV
-37 NGAWIRDH
+37 NGTWIRDH

-65 ERVRDIITDAPVDS
+65 ERVRDIITDAPADS

-91 DAIEAAGPSALAPD
+91 DAVEAAGVAALGPD
-105 LAEIDG
+105 LAEIDA
-111 ATDPY
+111 ATDTDA
-116 GLAVAMA
+116 LALAMA
-123 RLEKSGVSG
+123 RLERSGIGG

-151 LVQYGIGLPDESF
+151 LVQYGIGLPDESY
-164 YREEQYAGLR
+164 YREEQYGPIR
-174 EQYTGHIARM
+174 EQYTEHIARM
-184 LALAGLAGDA
+184 LELAGLATSDDSRG
-194 DTDARARAER
+194 RAEK
-204 IVALETRIAASH
+204 IVALETRIAAAH

-230 PVTWDELPALAPGF
+230 PVTWGELPTLAPGF

-269 FLTVVAELWA
+269 FLTAVADLWA
-279 SEPLETWKEWLRW
+279 TEPLETWTEWLRW
-292 RVLGSRASYLN
+292 RVVTSRAPYLT
-303 SDLVEEDFR
+303 SDLVDENFR
-312 FYGTAMSGTEE
+312 FFGTAMSGTEE
-323 IKARWKRGVGA
+323 IKARWKRGVAA

-355 HKARMVGLVENLTA
+355 HKARMEELVANLTA
-369 AYRYSIARLPW
+369 AYRYSINRLPW
-380 MTPATRERALAKLEA
+380 MTPATQERALAKLEA
-395 FVPKIGYPEE
+395 FVPKIGYPDE
-405 WRDYSALEVRP
+405 WRDYSGLEVQA

-425 SAEFEHDFEL
+425 SAAFEHDYEL

-477 DADADDAANY
+477 DAEADDAANY

-507 KYDGEGN
+507 KYDGDGN

-522 DRSSFGT
+522 DRSAFST
-529 RVDALIAQYQG
+529 RVDALIEQYQG
-540 LTPDGLDPGKDR
+540 LTPDGLNPESDH

-577 LAQGASGQGAIAQDS
+577 LALGA
-592 NAQGFDGEP
+592 DGEP
-601 AAGPD
+601 AEGND
-606 VGPEIEGL
+606 VGPEIDGL

-627 WRTKTRAE
+627 WRTKTREE

-656 VKNLSDF
+656 VKNIDDF

-668 VVEGDGLW
+668 VTEGDGMW
-676 LAPEERVSIW
+676 MAPEERVSIW

>member
-1 MTATEIPTTDT
+1 MTATDNPSTDT
-12 PRPSGLDLRFVDRE
+12 QRPSGLDLRYINTD
-26 VRPQDDLYRHV
+26 VRSQDDLYQHV
-37 NGAWIRDH
+37 NGTWIRDH

-65 ERVRDIITDAPVDS
+65 ERVRDIITDAPADS

-91 DAIEAAGPSALAPD
+91 DAVEAAGVAALGPD
-105 LAEIDG
+105 LAEIDA
-111 ATDPY
+111 ATDTDA
-116 GLAVAMA
+116 LALAMA
-123 RLEKSGVSG
+123 RLERSGIGG

-151 LVQYGIGLPDESF
+151 LVQYGIGLPDESY
-164 YREEQYAGLR
+164 YREEQYGPIR
-174 EQYTGHIARM
+174 EQYTEHIARM
-184 LALAGLAGDA
+184 LELAGLATSDDSRG
-194 DTDARARAER
+194 RAEK
-204 IVALETRIAASH
+204 IVALETRIAAAH

-230 PVTWDELPALAPGF
+230 PVTWDELPTLAPGF

-269 FLTVVAELWA
+269 FLTAVADLWA
-279 SEPLETWKEWLRW
+279 TEPLETWTEWLRW
-292 RVLGSRASYLN
+292 RVVTSRAPYLT
-303 SDLVEEDFR
+303 SDLVDENFR
-312 FYGTAMSGTEE
+312 FFGTAMSGTEE
-323 IKARWKRGVGA
+323 IKARWKRGVAA

-355 HKARMVGLVENLTA
+355 HKARMEELVANLTA
-369 AYRYSIARLPW
+369 AYRYSINRLPW
-380 MTPATRERALAKLEA
+380 MTPATQERALAKLEA
-395 FVPKIGYPEE
+395 FVPKIGYPDE
-405 WRDYSALEVRP
+405 WRDYSGLEVQA

-425 SAEFEHDFEL
+425 SAAFEHDYEL

-477 DADADDAANY
+477 DAEADDAANY

-498 GHGFDDQGS
+498 GNGFDDQGS
-507 KYDGEGN
+507 KYDGDGN

-522 DRSSFGT
+522 DRSAFST
-529 RVDALIAQYQG
+529 RVDALIEQYQG
-540 LTPDGLDPGKDR
+540 LTPDGLDPESDH

-577 LAQGASGQGAIAQDS
+577 LALGA
-592 NAQGFDGEP
+592 DGEP
-601 AAGPD
+601 AEGND
-606 VGPEIEGL
+606 VGPEIDGL

-627 WRTKTRAE
+627 WRTKTREE

-656 VKNLSDF
+656 VKNIDDF

-668 VVEGDGLW
+668 VTEGDGMW
-676 LAPEERVSIW
+676 MAPEERVSIW

>member
-1 MTATEIPTTDT
+1 MTATDNPSTDT
-12 PRPSGLDLRFVDRE
+12 QRPSGLDLRYINTD
-26 VRPQDDLYRHV
+26 VRSQDDLYQHV
-37 NGAWIRDH
+37 NGTWIRDH

-65 ERVRDIITDAPVDS
+65 ERVRDIITDAPADS

-91 DAIEAAGPSALAPD
+91 DAVEAAGVAALGPD
-105 LAEIDG
+105 LAEIDA
-111 ATDPY
+111 ATDTDA
-116 GLAVAMA
+116 LALAMA
-123 RLEKSGVSG
+123 RLERSGIGG

-151 LVQYGIGLPDESF
+151 LVQYGIGLPDESY
-164 YREEQYAGLR
+164 YREEQYGPIR
-174 EQYTGHIARM
+174 EQYTEHIARM
-184 LALAGLAGDA
+184 LELAGLATSDDSRG
-194 DTDARARAER
+194 RAEK
-204 IVALETRIAASH
+204 IVALETRIAAAH

-230 PVTWDELPALAPGF
+230 PVTWDELPTLAPGF

-269 FLTVVAELWA
+269 FLTAVADLWA
-279 SEPLETWKEWLRW
+279 TEPLETWTEWLRW
-292 RVLGSRASYLN
+292 RVVTSRAPYLT
-303 SDLVEEDFR
+303 SDLVDENFR
-312 FYGTAMSGTEE
+312 FFGTAMSGTEE
-323 IKARWKRGVGA
+323 IKARWKRGVAA

-355 HKARMVGLVENLTA
+355 HKARMEELVANLTA
-369 AYRYSIARLPW
+369 AYRYSINRLPW
-380 MTPATRERALAKLEA
+380 MTPATQERALAKLEA
-395 FVPKIGYPEE
+395 FVPKIGYPDE
-405 WRDYSALEVRP
+405 WRDYSGLTVQA

-425 SAEFEHDFEL
+425 SAAFEHDYEL

-477 DADADDAANY
+477 DAEADDAANY

-507 KYDGEGN
+507 KYDGDGN

-522 DRSSFGT
+522 DRSAFST
-529 RVDALIAQYQG
+529 RVDALIEQYQG
-540 LTPDGLDPGKDR
+540 LTPDGLNPESDH

-577 LAQGASGQGAIAQDS
+577 LALGA
-592 NAQGFDGEP
+592 DGEP
-601 AAGPD
+601 AEGND
-606 VGPEIEGL
+606 VGPEIDGL
-614 TGIQRLITSWAIV
+614 TGIQRLISSWAIV
-627 WRTKTRAE
+627 WRTKTREE

-656 VKNLSDF
+656 VKNIDDF

-668 VVEGDGLW
+668 VTEGDGMW
-676 LAPEERVSIW
+676 MAPEERVSIW

>member
-1 MTATEIPTTDT
+1 MTATDNPSTDT
-12 PRPSGLDLRFVDRE
+12 QRPSGLDLRYINTD
-26 VRPQDDLYRHV
+26 VRSQDDLYQHV
-37 NGAWIRDH
+37 NGTWIRDH

-65 ERVRDIITDAPVDS
+65 ERVRDIITDAPADS

-91 DAIEAAGPSALAPD
+91 DAVEAAGVAALGPD
-105 LAEIDG
+105 LAEIDA
-111 ATDPY
+111 ATDTDA
-116 GLAVAMA
+116 LALAMA
-123 RLEKSGVSG
+123 RLERSGIGG

-151 LVQYGIGLPDESF
+151 LVQYGIGLPDESY
-164 YREEQYAGLR
+164 YREEQYGPIR
-174 EQYTGHIARM
+174 EQYTEHIARM
-184 LALAGLAGDA
+184 LELAGLATSDDSRG
-194 DTDARARAER
+194 RAEK
-204 IVALETRIAASH
+204 IVALETRIAAAH

-230 PVTWDELPALAPGF
+230 PVTWDELPTLAPGF

-269 FLTVVAELWA
+269 FLTAVADLWA
-279 SEPLETWKEWLRW
+279 TEPLETWTEWLRW
-292 RVLGSRASYLN
+292 RVVTSRAPYLT
-303 SDLVEEDFR
+303 SDLVDENFR
-312 FYGTAMSGTEE
+312 FFGTAMSGTEE
-323 IKARWKRGVGA
+323 IKARWKRGVAA

-355 HKARMVGLVENLTA
+355 HKARMEELVANLTA
-369 AYRYSIARLPW
+369 AYRYSINRLPW
-380 MTPATRERALAKLEA
+380 MTPATQERALAKLEA
-395 FVPKIGYPEE
+395 FVPKIGYPDE
-405 WRDYSALEVRP
+405 WRDYSGLEVQA

-425 SAEFEHDFEL
+425 SAAFEHDYEL

-477 DADADDAANY
+477 DAEADDAANY

-507 KYDGEGN
+507 KYDGDGN

-522 DRSSFGT
+522 DRSAFST
-529 RVDALIAQYQG
+529 RVDALIEQYQG
-540 LTPDGLDPGKDR
+540 LTPDGLDPESDH

-577 LAQGASGQGAIAQDS
+577 LALGA
-592 NAQGFDGEP
+592 DGEP
-601 AAGPD
+601 AEGND
-606 VGPEIEGL
+606 VGPEIDGL

-627 WRTKTRAE
+627 WRTKTREE

-656 VKNLSDF
+656 VKNIDDF

-668 VVEGDGLW
+668 VTEGDGMW
-676 LAPEERVSIW
+676 MAPEERVSIW

>member
-1 MTATEIPTTDT
+1 MTATEIPTADA
-12 PRPSGLDLRFVDRE
+12 PRPSGLDLQYIDPD
-26 VRPQDDLYRHV
+26 VRSQDDLYQHV
-37 NGAWIRDH
+37 NGTWLRDH

-79 QIGAFY
+79 KIGAFY

-91 DAIEAAGPSALAPD
+91 DAVEAAGVAALAPD

-111 ATDPY
+111 AADPDA
-116 GLAVAMA
+116 LARAMA
-123 RLEKSGVSG
+123 RLEKVGVGG

-143 NSTEYILY
+143 NSSEYILY
-151 LVQYGIGLPDESF
+151 LVQYGIGLPDESY
-164 YREEQYAGLR
+164 YREDQYAELR
-174 EQYTGHIARM
+174 DQYTDHIARM
-184 LALAGLAGDA
+184 LELAGLVESAEGEGA
-194 DTDARARAER
+194 ARRTAEL
-204 IVALETRIAASH
+204 IVDLETRIAAAH

-230 PVTWDELPALAPGF
+230 PVTWEELPELAPGF
-244 PWHDWAREVGGT
+244 PWHDWAREVGGSQ
-256 EETFGRLVAMQPD
+256 ETFGRLVAMQPD
-269 FLTVVAELWA
+269 YLAAVAELWA
-279 SEPLETWKEWLRW
+279 TEPLETWKQWLRW
-292 RVLGSRASYLN
+292 RTVSSRAPYLAAE
-303 SDLVEEDFR
+303 LVDENFR
-312 FYGTAMSGTEE
+312 FYGTVMSGTEE
-323 IKARWKRGVGA
+323 NKARWKRGVGA

-355 HKARMVGLVENLTA
+355 HKARMVELVENLTA
-369 AYRYSIARLPW
+369 AYRYSIGRLPW

-395 FVPKIGYPEE
+395 FVPKIGYPDT
-405 WRDYSALEVRP
+405 WRDYSALEVRS

-425 SAEFEHDFEL
+425 SAEFEHNYEL
-435 GKLGGPVDR
+435 DKLGGPVDR

-522 DRSSFGT
+522 DRSAFGT
-529 RVDALIAQYQG
+529 RVEALIAQYQG
-540 LTPDGLDPGKDR
+540 LTPDGLDPAKDH

-567 GLTIALLAYR
+567 GLTIAILAYR
-577 LAQGASGQGAIAQDS
+577 LANGQ
-592 NAQGFDGEP
+592 DGEP
-601 AAGPD
+601 AVGTG
-606 VGPEIEGL
+606 VGPEIDGL
-614 TGIQRLITSWAIV
+614 TGLQRLIASWAIV

-656 VKNLSDF
+656 VKNLDDF

-668 VVEGDGLW
+668 VTEADGMW

>member
-1 MTATEIPTTDT
+1 MTATDNPSTDT
-12 PRPSGLDLRFVDRE
+12 QRPSGLDLRYINTD
-26 VRPQDDLYRHV
+26 VRSQDDLYQHV
-37 NGAWIRDH
+37 NGTWIRDH

-65 ERVRDIITDAPVDS
+65 ERVRDIITDAPADS

-91 DAIEAAGPSALAPD
+91 DAVEAAGVAALGPD
-105 LAEIDG
+105 LAEIDA
-111 ATDPY
+111 ATDSDA
-116 GLAVAMA
+116 LALAMA
-123 RLEKSGVSG
+123 RLERSGIGG

-151 LVQYGIGLPDESF
+151 LVQYGIGLPDESY
-164 YREEQYAGLR
+164 YREEQYGPIR
-174 EQYTGHIARM
+174 EQYTEHIARM
-184 LALAGLAGDA
+184 LELAGLATSDDSRG
-194 DTDARARAER
+194 RAEK
-204 IVALETRIAASH
+204 IVALETRIAAAH

-230 PVTWDELPALAPGF
+230 PVTWDELPTLAPGF

-269 FLTVVAELWA
+269 FLTAVADLWA
-279 SEPLETWKEWLRW
+279 TEPLETWTEWLRW
-292 RVLGSRASYLN
+292 RVVTSRAPYLT
-303 SDLVEEDFR
+303 SDLVDENFR
-312 FYGTAMSGTEE
+312 FFGTAMSGTEE
-323 IKARWKRGVGA
+323 IKARWKRGVAA

-355 HKARMVGLVENLTA
+355 HKARMEELVANLTA
-369 AYRYSIARLPW
+369 AYRYSINRLPW
-380 MTPATRERALAKLEA
+380 MTPATQERALAKLEA
-395 FVPKIGYPEE
+395 FVPKIGYPDE
-405 WRDYSALEVRP
+405 WRDYSGLTVQA

-425 SAEFEHDFEL
+425 SAAFEHDYEL

-477 DADADDAANY
+477 DAEADDAANY

-507 KYDGEGN
+507 KYDGDGN

-522 DRSSFGT
+522 DRSAFST
-529 RVDALIAQYQG
+529 RVDALIEQYQG
-540 LTPDGLDPGKDR
+540 LTPDGLNPESDH

-577 LAQGASGQGAIAQDS
+577 LALGA
-592 NAQGFDGEP
+592 DGEP
-601 AAGPD
+601 AEGND
-606 VGPEIEGL
+606 VGPEIDGL
-614 TGIQRLITSWAIV
+614 TGIQRLISSWAIV
-627 WRTKTRAE
+627 WRTKTREE

-656 VKNLSDF
+656 VKNIDDF

-668 VVEGDGLW
+668 VTEGDGMW
-676 LAPEERVSIW
+676 MAPEERVSIW

>member
-1 MTATEIPTTDT
+1 MTATEIPTADA
-12 PRPSGLDLRFVDRE
+12 PRPSGLDLQYVDRD
-26 VRPQDDLYRHV
+26 VRPQDDLYQHV
-37 NGAWIRDH
+37 NGTWIRDH
-45 VIPAD
+45 RIPAD

-65 ERVRDIITDAPVDS
+65 ERVRDIITDAPVES
-79 QIGAFY
+79 RIGSFY

-91 DAIEAAGPSALAPD
+91 DAVEAAGVAAIAPD
-105 LAEIDG
+105 LEEIDG
-111 ATDPY
+111 ATDADA
-116 GLAVAMA
+116 LALAMA
-123 RLEKSGVSG
+123 RLEKVGVAG
-132 LIGAYV
+132 LVGAYV

-164 YREEQYAGLR
+164 YREDQYAELR
-174 EQYTGHIARM
+174 EQYTDHIARM
-184 LALAGLAGDA
+184 FVLADLSSEDE
-194 DTDARARAER
+194 ARARADR
-204 IVALETRIAASH
+204 IVALETRIAAAH

-230 PVTWDELPALAPGF
+230 PVTWDELPGLAPGF

-256 EETFGRLVAMQPD
+256 EETFGRIVAMQPD
-269 FLTVVAELWA
+269 FLTAVAELWA
-279 SEPLETWKEWLRW
+279 TEPLETWKEWLRW
-292 RVLGSRASYLN
+292 RVLDSRAPYLTT
-303 SDLVEEDFR
+303 DLVEEDFR

-334 VEAALG
+334 VEGALG

-355 HKARMVGLVENLTA
+355 HKARMVELVENLTA
-369 AYRYSIARLPW
+369 AYRYSIERLPW
-380 MTPATRERALAKLEA
+380 MTPATRERAQAKLEA
-395 FVPKIGYPEE
+395 FVPKIGYPDK

-425 SAEFEHDFEL
+425 SAEFEHGFEL

-444 GEWHM
+444 DEWHM

-522 DRSSFGT
+522 DRDSFGT

-540 LTPDGLDPGKDR
+540 LTPDGLDPEKDH

-577 LAQGASGQGAIAQDS
+577 LAQGSNGQGSDGQP
-592 NAQGFDGEP
+592 AQGT
-601 AAGPD
+601 D
-606 VGPEIEGL
+606 VGPEIDGM

-656 VKNLSDF
+656 VRNLDDF
-663 HEAFG
+663 HAAFG
-668 VVEGDGLW
+668 VTEDDGLW

>member
-1 MTATEIPTTDT
+1 MTATEIPTTDA
-12 PRPSGLDLRFVDRE
+12 PRPSGLDLQYVDLD
-26 VRPQDDLYRHV
+26 VRPQDDLYQHV
-37 NGAWIRDH
+37 NGTWIREH

-91 DAIEAAGPSALAPD
+91 DAVEAAGVAALAPD

-111 ATDPY
+111 ATDADS
-116 GLAVAMA
+116 LALAMA
-123 RLEKSGVSG
+123 RLEKVGVGG

-143 NSTEYILY
+143 NSSEYILY

-164 YREEQYAGLR
+164 YREDQYAEMR
-174 EQYTGHIARM
+174 EQYTDHIARM
-184 LALAGLAGDA
+184 LDLAGLVDDVDGE
-194 DTDARARAER
+194 TGARRTAER
-204 IVALETRIAASH
+204 IVALETRIAAAH

-230 PVTWDELPALAPGF
+230 PVTWDELPQQAPGF
-244 PWHDWAREVGGT
+244 PWHEWARELGGT

-269 FLTVVAELWA
+269 FLTAVADLWA
-279 SEPLETWKEWLRW
+279 SEPLETWKQWLRW
-292 RVLGSRASYLN
+292 RTVSARAPFLT
-303 SDLVEEDFR
+303 SDLVDENFR
-312 FYGTAMSGTEE
+312 FYGTVMSGTEE
-323 IKARWKRGVGA
+323 NKARWKRGVGA

-355 HKARMVGLVENLTA
+355 HKARMVELVENLTE
-369 AYRYSIARLPW
+369 AYRYSISRLPW

-395 FVPKIGYPEE
+395 FVPKIGYPDK
-405 WRDYSALEVRP
+405 WRDYSALEVRA

-425 SAEFEHDFEL
+425 SAEFEHHYEL

-498 GHGFDDQGS
+498 GHGFDDQGA
-507 KYDGEGN
+507 KYDGDGN
-514 LVDWWTDE
+514 LVDWWTDD
-522 DRSSFGT
+522 DREAFGT
-529 RVDALIAQYQG
+529 RVEALIAQYEG
-540 LTPDGLDPGKDR
+540 LTPDGLDATKDH

-577 LAQGASGQGAIAQDS
+577 LAQGSNEQGS
-592 NAQGFDGEP
+592 NEQGTDGEP
-601 AAGPD
+601 AEGTE
-606 VGPEIEGL
+606 VGPEIDGM
-614 TGIQRLITSWAIV
+614 TGIQRLIISWAIV

-656 VKNLSDF
+656 VRNLDDF
-663 HEAFG
+663 HAAFD
-668 VVEGDGLW
+668 VTEGDGLW

>member
-1 MTATEIPTTDT
+1 MTATDNPSTDT
-12 PRPSGLDLRFVDRE
+12 QRPSGLDLRYINTD
-26 VRPQDDLYRHV
+26 VRSQDDLYQHV
-37 NGAWIRDH
+37 NGTWIRDH

-65 ERVRDIITDAPVDS
+65 ERVRDIITDAPADS

-91 DAIEAAGPSALAPD
+91 DAVEAAGVAALGPD
-105 LAEIDG
+105 LAEIDA
-111 ATDPY
+111 ATDTDA
-116 GLAVAMA
+116 LALAMA
-123 RLEKSGVSG
+123 RLERSGIGG

-151 LVQYGIGLPDESF
+151 LVQYGIGLPDESY
-164 YREEQYAGLR
+164 YREEQYGPIR
-174 EQYTGHIARM
+174 EQYTEHIARM
-184 LALAGLAGDA
+184 LELAGLATSDDSRG
-194 DTDARARAER
+194 RAEK
-204 IVALETRIAASH
+204 IVALETRIAAAH

-230 PVTWDELPALAPGF
+230 PVTWDELPTLAPGF

-269 FLTVVAELWA
+269 FLTAVADLWA
-279 SEPLETWKEWLRW
+279 TEPLETWTEWLRW
-292 RVLGSRASYLN
+292 RVVTSRAPYLT
-303 SDLVEEDFR
+303 SDLVDENFR
-312 FYGTAMSGTEE
+312 FFGTAMSGTEE
-323 IKARWKRGVGA
+323 IKARWKRGVAA

-355 HKARMVGLVENLTA
+355 HKARMEELVANLTA
-369 AYRYSIARLPW
+369 AYRYSINRLPW
-380 MTPATRERALAKLEA
+380 MTPATQERALAKLEA
-395 FVPKIGYPEE
+395 FVPKIGYPDE
-405 WRDYSALEVRP
+405 WRDYSGLEVQA

-425 SAEFEHDFEL
+425 SAVFEHDYEL

-477 DADADDAANY
+477 DAEADDAANY

-507 KYDGEGN
+507 KYDGDGN

-522 DRSSFGT
+522 DRSAFST
-529 RVDALIAQYQG
+529 RVDALIEQYQG
-540 LTPDGLDPGKDR
+540 LTPDGLNPESDH

-577 LAQGASGQGAIAQDS
+577 LALGT
-592 NAQGFDGEP
+592 DGEP
-601 AAGPD
+601 AEGND
-606 VGPEIEGL
+606 VGPEIDGL

-627 WRTKTRAE
+627 WRTKTREE

-656 VKNLSDF
+656 VKNIDDF

-668 VVEGDGLW
+668 VTEGDGMW
-676 LAPEERVSIW
+676 MAPEERVSIW

>member
-1 MTATEIPTTDT
+1 MTATETPTDS
-12 PRPSGLDLRFVDRE
+12 PRPSGLDLRYVDRE
-26 VRPQDDLYRHV
+26 VRPQDDLYNHV
-37 NGAWIRDH
+37 NGTWIRDH

-79 QIGAFY
+79 RIGALY

-91 DAIEAAGPSALAPD
+91 EAVEAAGVDALAPD

-111 ATDPY
+111 AEDSHA
-116 GLAVAMA
+116 LALAMA
-123 RLEKSGVSG
+123 RLERVGVPG
-132 LIGAYV
+132 LVGAYV

-143 NSTEYILY
+143 NSSEYILY

-164 YREEQYAGLR
+164 YREDQYAELR
-174 EQYTGHIARM
+174 EQYAAHIAR
-184 LALAGLAGDA
+184 LLDLAGLAGDGDDDEA
-194 DTDARARAER
+194 GGSAALAAR
-204 IVALETRIAASH
+204 IVALESRIAAAH
-216 WDVVARRD
+216 WDVVDRRD

-230 PVTWDELPALAPGF
+230 PVTWAELPELAPGF
-244 PWHDWAREVGGT
+244 PWHDWAREIGGT

-269 FLTVVAELWA
+269 FLTAVAVLWS
-279 SEPLETWKEWLRW
+279 SEPLETWKSWLRW
-292 RVLGSRASYLN
+292 RVLSSRAAFLHSAMV
-303 SDLVEEDFR
+303 DEDFA

-334 VEAALG
+334 VEGALG

-355 HKARMVGLVENLTA
+355 HKARMEELVANLTA

-380 MTPATRERALAKLEA
+380 MTSETQERALAKLEA
-395 FVPKIGYPEE
+395 FVPKIGYPDE
-405 WRDYSALEVRP
+405 WRDYSALELRP
-416 DDLLGNVRR
+416 DDLVGNVRR
-425 SAEFEHDFEL
+425 SSAFEHDYEL

-455 AYYNPVMNEIVFPAA
+455 AYFNPVMNEIVFPAA

-507 KYDGEGN
+507 KYDGDGN

-522 DRSSFGT
+522 DRSAFGT
-529 RVDALIAQYQG
+529 RVDALIEQYQG
-540 LTPDGLDPGKDR
+540 LTPEGLDPETDH

-577 LAQGASGQGAIAQDS
+577 MAQGTG
-592 NAQGFDGEP
+592 GEP
-601 AAGPD
+601 AEGTD
-606 VGPEIEGL
+606 VGPEIDGMS
-614 TGIQRLITSWAIV
+614 GIQRLITSWAIV

-656 VKNLSDF
+656 VKNLDDF
-663 HEAFG
+663 HAAFG
-668 VVEGDGLW
+668 VSEGDGLW

>member
-1 MTATEIPTTDT
+1 MTATENPTTDT
-12 PRPSGLDLRFVDRE
+12 QRPSGLDLRYINTD
-26 VRPQDDLYRHV
+26 VRSQDDLYQHV
-37 NGAWIRDH
+37 NGTWIRDH

-65 ERVRDIITDAPVDS
+65 ERVRDIITDAAVDS

-91 DAIEAAGPSALAPD
+91 DAVEAAGVAALAPD
-105 LAEIDG
+105 LAEIDA
-111 ATDPY
+111 ATDATS
-116 GLAVAMA
+116 LALAMA
-123 RLEKSGVSG
+123 RLERAGIGG

-143 NSTEYILY
+143 NSSEYILY
-151 LVQYGIGLPDESF
+151 LVQYGIGLPDESY
-164 YREEQYAGLR
+164 YREEQYGPIR
-174 EQYTGHIARM
+174 EQYTEHIARM
-184 LALAGLAGDA
+184 LELASLAGAG
-194 DTDARARAER
+194 DARARAER
-204 IVALETRIAASH
+204 IVALETRIAAAH

-244 PWHDWAREVGGT
+244 PWHEWAREVGGT

-269 FLTVVAELWA
+269 FLTAVAELWA
-279 SEPLETWKEWLRW
+279 GEPLETWTEWLRW
-292 RVLGSRASYLN
+292 RVVSSRAPYLT
-303 SDLVEEDFR
+303 SDLVDENFR

-340 EEVGKE
+340 EEVGRE
-346 YVARHFPPG
+346 YVSRHFPPG
-355 HKARMVGLVENLTA
+355 HKARMEELVANLTA
-369 AYRYSIARLPW
+369 AYRYSISRLPW
-380 MTPATRERALAKLEA
+380 MTPATQERALAKLEA
-395 FVPKIGYPEE
+395 FVPKIGYPDE
-405 WRDYSALEVRP
+405 WRDYSALEVKA

-425 SAEFEHDFEL
+425 SARFEHDYEL

-514 LVDWWTDE
+514 LVDWWTDA
-522 DRSSFGT
+522 DRSAFSI
-529 RVDALIAQYQG
+529 RVDKLIAQYEG
-540 LTPDGLDPGKDR
+540 LTPDGLDPEKDH

-577 LAQGASGQGAIAQDS
+577 LAQSV
-592 NAQGFDGEP
+592 DGEP
-601 AAGPD
+601 VQGTD
-606 VGPEIEGL
+606 VGPEIDGL
-614 TGIQRLITSWAIV
+614 TGIQRLIASWAIV

-656 VKNLSDF
+656 VKNLDDF
-663 HEAFG
+663 HESFG
-668 VVEGDGLW
+668 VVEGDGMW
-676 LAPEERVSIW
+676 MAPEERVSIW

>member
-1 MTATEIPTTDT
+1 MTATDNPSTDT
-12 PRPSGLDLRFVDRE
+12 QRPSGLDLRYINTD
-26 VRPQDDLYRHV
+26 VRSQDDLYQHV
-37 NGAWIRDH
+37 NGTWIRDH

-65 ERVRDIITDAPVDS
+65 ERVRDIITDAPADS

-91 DAIEAAGPSALAPD
+91 DAVEAAGVAALGPD
-105 LAEIDG
+105 LAEIDA
-111 ATDPY
+111 ATDTDA
-116 GLAVAMA
+116 LALAMA
-123 RLEKSGVSG
+123 RLERSGIGG

-151 LVQYGIGLPDESF
+151 LVQYGIGLPDESY
-164 YREEQYAGLR
+164 YREEQYGPIR
-174 EQYTGHIARM
+174 EQYTEHIARM
-184 LALAGLAGDA
+184 LELAGLATSDDSRG
-194 DTDARARAER
+194 RAEK
-204 IVALETRIAASH
+204 IVALETRIAAAH

-230 PVTWDELPALAPGF
+230 PVTWDELPTLAPGF

-269 FLTVVAELWA
+269 FLTAVADLWA
-279 SEPLETWKEWLRW
+279 TEPLETWTEWLRW
-292 RVLGSRASYLN
+292 RVVTSRAPYLT
-303 SDLVEEDFR
+303 SDLVDENFR
-312 FYGTAMSGTEE
+312 FFGTAMSGTEE
-323 IKARWKRGVGA
+323 IKARWKRGVAA

-355 HKARMVGLVENLTA
+355 HKARMEELVANLTA
-369 AYRYSIARLPW
+369 AYRYSINRLPW
-380 MTPATRERALAKLEA
+380 MTPATQERALAKLEA
-395 FVPKIGYPEE
+395 FVPKIGYPDE
-405 WRDYSALEVRP
+405 WRDYSGLEVQA

-425 SAEFEHDFEL
+425 SAAFEHDYEL

-477 DADADDAANY
+477 DAEADDAANY

-507 KYDGEGN
+507 KYDGDGN

-522 DRSSFGT
+522 DRSAFST
-529 RVDALIAQYQG
+529 RVDALIEQYQG
-540 LTPDGLDPGKDR
+540 LTPDGLNPESDH

-577 LAQGASGQGAIAQDS
+577 LALGA
-592 NAQGFDGEP
+592 DGEP
-601 AAGPD
+601 AEGND
-606 VGPEIEGL
+606 VGPEIDGL
-614 TGIQRLITSWAIV
+614 TGIQRLISSWAIV
-627 WRTKTRAE
+627 WRTKTREE

-656 VKNLSDF
+656 VKNIDDF

-668 VVEGDGLW
+668 VTEGDGMW
-676 LAPEERVSIW
+676 MAPEERVSIW

>member
-1 MTATEIPTTDT
+1 MTATDNPSTDT
-12 PRPSGLDLRFVDRE
+12 QRPSGLDLRYINTD
-26 VRPQDDLYRHV
+26 VRSQDDLYQHV
-37 NGAWIRDH
+37 NGTWIRDH

-65 ERVRDIITDAPVDS
+65 ERVRDIITDAPADS

-91 DAIEAAGPSALAPD
+91 DAVEAAGVAALGPD
-105 LAEIDG
+105 LAEIDA
-111 ATDPY
+111 ATDTDA
-116 GLAVAMA
+116 LALAMA
-123 RLEKSGVSG
+123 RLERSGIGG

-151 LVQYGIGLPDESF
+151 LVQYGIGLPDESY
-164 YREEQYAGLR
+164 YREEQYGPIR
-174 EQYTGHIARM
+174 EQYTEHIARM
-184 LALAGLAGDA
+184 LELAGLATSDDSRG
-194 DTDARARAER
+194 RAEK
-204 IVALETRIAASH
+204 IVALETRIAAAH

-230 PVTWDELPALAPGF
+230 PVTWDELPTLAPGF

-269 FLTVVAELWA
+269 FLTAVADLWA
-279 SEPLETWKEWLRW
+279 TEPLETWTEWLRW
-292 RVLGSRASYLN
+292 RVVTSRAPYLT
-303 SDLVEEDFR
+303 SDLVDENFR
-312 FYGTAMSGTEE
+312 FFGTAMSGTEE
-323 IKARWKRGVGA
+323 IKARWKRGVAA

-355 HKARMVGLVENLTA
+355 HKARMEELVANLTA
-369 AYRYSIARLPW
+369 AYRYSINRLPW
-380 MTPATRERALAKLEA
+380 MTPATQERALAKLEA
-395 FVPKIGYPEE
+395 FVPKIGYPDE
-405 WRDYSALEVRP
+405 WRDYSGLEVQA

-425 SAEFEHDFEL
+425 SAVFEHDYEL

-477 DADADDAANY
+477 DAEADDAANY

-507 KYDGEGN
+507 KYDGDGN

-522 DRSSFGT
+522 DRSAFST
-529 RVDALIAQYQG
+529 RVDALIEQYQG
-540 LTPDGLDPGKDR
+540 LTPDGLDPESDH

-577 LAQGASGQGAIAQDS
+577 LALGT
-592 NAQGFDGEP
+592 DGEP
-601 AAGPD
+601 AEGND
-606 VGPEIEGL
+606 VGPEIDGL
-614 TGIQRLITSWAIV
+614 TGIQRLISSWAIV
-627 WRTKTRAE
+627 WRTKTREE

-656 VKNLSDF
+656 VKNIDDF

-668 VVEGDGLW
+668 VTEGDGMW
-676 LAPEERVSIW
+676 MAPEERVSIW

>member
-1 MTATEIPTTDT
+1 MTATDNPSTDT
-12 PRPSGLDLRFVDRE
+12 QRPSGLDLRYINTD
-26 VRPQDDLYRHV
+26 VRSQDDLYQHV
-37 NGAWIRDH
+37 NGTWIRDH

-65 ERVRDIITDAPVDS
+65 ERVRDIITDAPADS

-91 DAIEAAGPSALAPD
+91 DAVEAAGVAALGPD
-105 LAEIDG
+105 LAEIDA
-111 ATDPY
+111 ATDTDA
-116 GLAVAMA
+116 LALAMA
-123 RLEKSGVSG
+123 RLERSGIGG

-151 LVQYGIGLPDESF
+151 LVQYGIGLPDESY
-164 YREEQYAGLR
+164 YREEQYGPIR
-174 EQYTGHIARM
+174 EQYTEHIARM
-184 LALAGLAGDA
+184 LELAGLATSDDSRG
-194 DTDARARAER
+194 RAEK
-204 IVALETRIAASH
+204 IVALETRIAAAH

-230 PVTWDELPALAPGF
+230 PVTWDELPTLAPGF

-269 FLTVVAELWA
+269 FLTAVADLWA
-279 SEPLETWKEWLRW
+279 TEPLETWTEWLRW
-292 RVLGSRASYLN
+292 RVVTSRAPYLT
-303 SDLVEEDFR
+303 SDLVDENFR
-312 FYGTAMSGTEE
+312 FFGTAMSGTEE
-323 IKARWKRGVGA
+323 IKARWKRGVAA

-355 HKARMVGLVENLTA
+355 HKARMEELVANLTA
-369 AYRYSIARLPW
+369 AYRYSINRLPW
-380 MTPATRERALAKLEA
+380 MTPATQERALAKLEA
-395 FVPKIGYPEE
+395 FVPKIGYPDE
-405 WRDYSALEVRP
+405 WRDYSGLTVQA

-425 SAEFEHDFEL
+425 SAAFEHDYEL

-477 DADADDAANY
+477 DAEADDAANY

-507 KYDGEGN
+507 KYDGDGN

-522 DRSSFGT
+522 DRSAFST
-529 RVDALIAQYQG
+529 RVDALIEQYQG
-540 LTPDGLDPGKDR
+540 LTPDGLDPESDH

-577 LAQGASGQGAIAQDS
+577 LALGA
-592 NAQGFDGEP
+592 DGEP
-601 AAGPD
+601 AEGND
-606 VGPEIEGL
+606 VGPEIDGL
-614 TGIQRLITSWAIV
+614 TGIQRLISSWAIV
-627 WRTKTRAE
+627 WRTKTREE

-656 VKNLSDF
+656 VKNIDDF

-668 VVEGDGLW
+668 VTEGDGMW
-676 LAPEERVSIW
+676 MAPEERVSIW

>member
-1 MTATEIPTTDT
+1 MTATDNPSTDT
-12 PRPSGLDLRFVDRE
+12 QRPSGLDLRYINTD
-26 VRPQDDLYRHV
+26 VRSQDDLYQHV
-37 NGAWIRDH
+37 NGTWIRDH

-65 ERVRDIITDAPVDS
+65 ERVRDIITDAPADS

-91 DAIEAAGPSALAPD
+91 DAVEAAGVAALGPD
-105 LAEIDG
+105 LAEIDA
-111 ATDPY
+111 ATDTDA
-116 GLAVAMA
+116 LALAMA
-123 RLEKSGVSG
+123 RLERSGIGG

-151 LVQYGIGLPDESF
+151 LVQYGIGLPDESY
-164 YREEQYAGLR
+164 YREEQYGPIR
-174 EQYTGHIARM
+174 EQYTEHIARM
-184 LALAGLAGDA
+184 LELAGLATSDDSRG
-194 DTDARARAER
+194 RAEK
-204 IVALETRIAASH
+204 IVALETRIAAAH

-230 PVTWDELPALAPGF
+230 PVTWDELPTLAPGF

-269 FLTVVAELWA
+269 FLTAVADLWA
-279 SEPLETWKEWLRW
+279 TEPLETWTEWLRW
-292 RVLGSRASYLN
+292 RVVTSRAPYLT
-303 SDLVEEDFR
+303 SDLVDENFR
-312 FYGTAMSGTEE
+312 FFGTAMSGTEE
-323 IKARWKRGVGA
+323 IKARWKRGVAA

-355 HKARMVGLVENLTA
+355 HKARMEELVANLTA
-369 AYRYSIARLPW
+369 AYRYSINRLPW
-380 MTPATRERALAKLEA
+380 MTPATQERALAKLEA
-395 FVPKIGYPEE
+395 FVPKIGYPDE
-405 WRDYSALEVRP
+405 WRDYSGLTVQA

-425 SAEFEHDFEL
+425 SAAFEHDYEL

-477 DADADDAANY
+477 DAEADDAANY

-507 KYDGEGN
+507 KYDGDGN

-522 DRSSFGT
+522 DRSAFST
-529 RVDALIAQYQG
+529 RVDALIEQYQG
-540 LTPDGLDPGKDR
+540 LTPDGLNPESDH

-577 LAQGASGQGAIAQDS
+577 LALGT
-592 NAQGFDGEP
+592 DGEP
-601 AAGPD
+601 AEGND
-606 VGPEIEGL
+606 VGPEIDGL
-614 TGIQRLITSWAIV
+614 TGIQRLISSWAIV
-627 WRTKTRAE
+627 WRTKTREE

-656 VKNLSDF
+656 VKNIDDF

-668 VVEGDGLW
+668 VTEGDGMW
-676 LAPEERVSIW
+676 MAPEERVSIW

>member
-1 MTATEIPTTDT
+1 MTATDNPSTDT
-12 PRPSGLDLRFVDRE
+12 QRPSGLDLRYINTD
-26 VRPQDDLYRHV
+26 VRSQDDLYQHV
-37 NGAWIRDH
+37 NGTWIRDH

-65 ERVRDIITDAPVDS
+65 ERVRDIITDAPADS

-91 DAIEAAGPSALAPD
+91 DAVEAAGVAALGPD
-105 LAEIDG
+105 LAEIDA
-111 ATDPY
+111 ATDSDA
-116 GLAVAMA
+116 LALAMA
-123 RLEKSGVSG
+123 RLERSGIGG

-151 LVQYGIGLPDESF
+151 LVQYGIGLPDESY
-164 YREEQYAGLR
+164 YREEQYGPIR
-174 EQYTGHIARM
+174 EQYTEHIARM
-184 LALAGLAGDA
+184 LELAGLATSDDSRG
-194 DTDARARAER
+194 RAEK
-204 IVALETRIAASH
+204 IVALETRIAAAH

-230 PVTWDELPALAPGF
+230 PVTWDELPTLAPGF

-269 FLTVVAELWA
+269 FLTAVADLWA
-279 SEPLETWKEWLRW
+279 TEPLETWTEWLRW
-292 RVLGSRASYLN
+292 RVVTSRAPYLT
-303 SDLVEEDFR
+303 SDLVDENFR
-312 FYGTAMSGTEE
+312 FFGTAMSGTEE
-323 IKARWKRGVGA
+323 IKARWKRGVAA

-355 HKARMVGLVENLTA
+355 HKARMEELVANLTA
-369 AYRYSIARLPW
+369 AYRYSINRLPW
-380 MTPATRERALAKLEA
+380 MTPATQERALAKLEA
-395 FVPKIGYPEE
+395 FVPKIGYPDE
-405 WRDYSALEVRP
+405 WRDYSGLEVQA

-425 SAEFEHDFEL
+425 SAAFEHDYEL

-477 DADADDAANY
+477 DAEADDAANY

-507 KYDGEGN
+507 KYDGDGN

-522 DRSSFGT
+522 DRSAFST
-529 RVDALIAQYQG
+529 RVDALIEQYQG
-540 LTPDGLDPGKDR
+540 LTPDGLDPESDH

-577 LAQGASGQGAIAQDS
+577 LALGA
-592 NAQGFDGEP
+592 DGEP
-601 AAGPD
+601 AEGND
-606 VGPEIEGL
+606 VGPEIDGL
-614 TGIQRLITSWAIV
+614 TGIQRLISSWAIV
-627 WRTKTRAE
+627 WRTKTREE

-656 VKNLSDF
+656 VKNIDDF

-668 VVEGDGLW
+668 VTEGDGMW
-676 LAPEERVSIW
+676 MAPEERVSIW

>member
-1 MTATEIPTTDT
+1 MTATDNPSTDT
-12 PRPSGLDLRFVDRE
+12 QRPSGLDLRYINTD
-26 VRPQDDLYRHV
+26 VRSQDDLYQHV
-37 NGAWIRDH
+37 NGTWIRDH

-65 ERVRDIITDAPVDS
+65 ERVRDIITDAPADS

-91 DAIEAAGPSALAPD
+91 DAVEAAGVAALGPD
-105 LAEIDG
+105 LAEIDA
-111 ATDPY
+111 ATDTDA
-116 GLAVAMA
+116 LALAMA
-123 RLEKSGVSG
+123 RLERSGIGG

-151 LVQYGIGLPDESF
+151 LVQYGIGLPDESY
-164 YREEQYAGLR
+164 YREEQYGPIR
-174 EQYTGHIARM
+174 EQYTEHIARM
-184 LALAGLAGDA
+184 LELAGLATSDDSRG
-194 DTDARARAER
+194 RAEK
-204 IVALETRIAASH
+204 IVALETRIAAAH

-230 PVTWDELPALAPGF
+230 PVTWDELPTLAPGF

-269 FLTVVAELWA
+269 FLTAVADLWA
-279 SEPLETWKEWLRW
+279 TEPLETWTEWLRW
-292 RVLGSRASYLN
+292 RVVTSRAPYLT
-303 SDLVEEDFR
+303 SDLVDENFR
-312 FYGTAMSGTEE
+312 FFGTAMSGTEE
-323 IKARWKRGVGA
+323 IKARWKRGVAA

-355 HKARMVGLVENLTA
+355 HKARMEELVANLTA
-369 AYRYSIARLPW
+369 AYRYSINRLTW
-380 MTPATRERALAKLEA
+380 MTPATQERALAKLEA
-395 FVPKIGYPEE
+395 FVPKIGYPDE
-405 WRDYSALEVRP
+405 WRDYSGLEVQA

-425 SAEFEHDFEL
+425 SAVFEHDYEL

-477 DADADDAANY
+477 DAEADDAANY

-507 KYDGEGN
+507 KYDGDGN

-522 DRSSFGT
+522 DRSAFSA
-529 RVDALIAQYQG
+529 RVDALIEQYQG
-540 LTPDGLDPGKDR
+540 LTPDGLDPESDH

-577 LAQGASGQGAIAQDS
+577 LALGT
-592 NAQGFDGEP
+592 DGEP
-601 AAGPD
+601 AEGND
-606 VGPEIEGL
+606 VGPEIDGL

-627 WRTKTRAE
+627 WRTKTREE

-656 VKNLSDF
+656 VKNIDDF

-668 VVEGDGLW
+668 VTEGDGMW
-676 LAPEERVSIW
+676 MAPEERVSIW